1 MMGNM
6 YANLVDLL
14 ETALLM
20 KELNGEIMMTEKK
33 KKDVLDLQH
42 PNYSQNLHTD
52 L

>member
-1 MMGNM
+1 MMGSMSVN
-6 YANLVDLL
+6 YVALS
-14 ETALLM
+14 ETDLLM
-20 KELNGEIMMTEKK
+20 KEPNGAIMMTEKK